1 MTDRNNWGRRID
13 ACDDRVLRGDRRM
26 NDKPLEIHLARSG
39 LTLTAPADKSIL
51 EALQAAGVYVATSCE
66 TGVCG
71 TCLTPVLEG
80 APDHRDDYQMD
91 EEKAANTHI
100 AVCVSRAHSDR
111 LVLDL

>member
-1 MTDRNNWGRRID
+1 MD
-13 ACDDRVLRGDRRM
+13 
-26 NDKPLEIHLARSG
+26 DKPIEIHLARSG
-39 LTLTAPADKSIL
+39 LTLTAPVCKSIL
-51 EALQAAGVYVATSCE
+51 EVLHEAGVYVATSCE

-80 APDHRDDYQMD
+80 APDHRDDYQLN

-111 LVLDL
+111 LTLDL